1 MFRGFYILQRFIIVK
16 VVTQILGTSP
26 QTLFCLA
33 AYLDSTFSK
42 KFDVGLEMSTLN

>member
-16 VVTQILGTSP
+16 VVTQILGTSL

-33 AYLDSTFSK
+33 AYIANFQK
-42 KFDVGLEMSTLN
+42 KMMMDLRCQS

>member
-16 VVTQILGTSP
+16 VVTQILGTSL

-33 AYLDSTFSK
+33 AYLDSIFQK
-42 KFDVGLEMSTLN
+42 I